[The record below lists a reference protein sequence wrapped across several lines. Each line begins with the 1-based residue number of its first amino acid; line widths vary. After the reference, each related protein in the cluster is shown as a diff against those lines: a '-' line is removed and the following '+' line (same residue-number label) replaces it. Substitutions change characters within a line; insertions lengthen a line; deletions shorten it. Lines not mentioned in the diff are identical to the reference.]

1 MSIRLSSLLVGMA
14 TYVPGLRSL
23 TGRKTGGT
31 ISARYCYSVWLR
43 HLSMLHGSALP
54 TKFETTVELG
64 PGDSL
69 GIGLAAILSGT
80 ERYLAVDAV
89 RYADSSLNLQI
100 FEELIAL
107 FRAQAPIPDDAEF
120 PLVQPSLSSH
130 AFPADVLTSARL
142 NAALNPKRLELIRSS
157 ISNPATRARADAPVC
172 YIAPWEP
179 GVIPDATVDLVF
191 SQTVL
196 EFPRDLAGIYAEMCR
211 WLKRG
216 GVMSHEI
223 DFKSIGMTTEW
234 NGHWSCSDAVW
245 HLAAGRRRHRLN
257 REPHSTHIALI
268 EKVGCGIV
276 RDERIIR
283 PSGITRAQL
292 APRFRHLT
300 DEDLIT
306 SSSLI
311 QAVKSAHTGAS

>member
-1 MSIRLSSLLVGMA
+1 MSIKLGSLVVGMA

-31 ISARYCYSVWLR
+31 VSARYCYSVWLR
-43 HLSMLHGSALP
+43 HLSMLHASALP

-89 RYADSSLNLQI
+89 RYADNSLNLQI

-107 FRAQAPIPDDAEF
+107 FRAQTPIPDDAEF
-120 PLVQPSLSSH
+120 PLVQPPLPSY

-142 NAALNPKRLELIRSS
+142 DAALNPKRLELIRAF
-157 ISNPATRARADAPVC
+157 ISNPATTARADAPLC

-179 GVIPDATVDLVF
+179 GVIRDATVDLVL

-196 EFPRDLAGIYAEMCR
+196 EYPRDLAGIYAEMCR

-245 HLAAGRRRHRLN
+245 RLAAGRRRHRLN

-268 EKVGCGIV
+268 EKMGCRIV

-292 APRFRHLT
+292 APRFRYLT

-306 SSSLI
+306 SSALI
-311 QAVKSAHTGAS
+311 QAVKLA